1 MMRSVLQLFST
12 FSWNRVA
19 IYYSPN
25 EVQYCD
31 GIIDDALTAFS
42 DESTYY
48 VEVVQK
54 VVWDRVDNKYLSDQL
69 QRTKN
74 LARIVVLCMD
84 TGKDRRTFAK
94 RAHAL
99 DMASEEYVYV
109 LLGTRGFGFG
119 QSMGGGLK
127 ELSNG
132 LTPFWEDLLNNH
144 TDDAVVKEVARRML
158 TVDINI
164 EGVSADALKEFS
176 RNVVP
181 RVRRD
186 PLFCSTEACL
196 TNDGKPMSVWARH
209 LHDVFYLYGLSLNQ
223 SLAIDP
229 IGGQSNAT
237 VLNQSMQRT
246 FLGLTGLVTIDENG
260 TRVPLFTVYGLD
272 DNYNQIAFINFT
284 LHDGTPVMSKSYT
297 DEATT
302 IWQTRGGERPLA
314 RPLCGYSGRD
324 CPKAFWELYTIYV
337 AVGAALIG
345 ATLVAVVTILVV
357 LIRIRRAERQ
367 RERMLWQVPHLQLR
381 RPPSLRAEQSKP
393 SLQSGRSA
401 VTGDSRFT
409 SEAKFGRYEIY
420 ILGKDPVLTSKYP
433 PSILTENDYSRFSQM
448 SKLHHD
454 NVNRFVGLSIDGA
467 QYVAVWRMCTRGTLQ
482 GMRFLHTSTIGS
494 HGRLRSGCCM
504 VTENW
509 QVKISD
515 YGTESLLEEDRA
527 KRKRLLWT
535 APEHLR
541 AGERSSQ
548 ASKEGDI
555 FSFAIIS
562 SEIVTRR
569 GAWNLHER
577 KEQMDELLYMIRK
590 GGADPLRPE
599 LSTEADISPA
609 LLHLIR
615 DCWAEKP
622 SDRPS
627 ADTVCTTLRTMTT
640 NKKANLMDHMFNM
653 LEDYTTSLELN
664 VEERTKELQEEKKKA
679 DILLGRMLPRQVA
692 DRLKLGQAIEPENFD
707 SVTIFFSDVV
717 KFTQLAAKCTAFQAG
732 SSLRREMDEEGSA
745 KRWKHLLLQM
755 EG

>member
-1 MMRSVLQLFST
+1 MCVT
-12 FSWNRVA
+12 
-19 IYYSPN
+19 
-25 EVQYCD
+25 
-31 GIIDDALTAFS
+31 
-42 DESTYY
+42 
-48 VEVVQK
+48 
-54 VVWDRVDNKYLSDQL
+54 
-69 QRTKN
+69 
-74 LARIVVLCMD
+74 
-84 TGKDRRTFAK
+84 
-94 RAHAL
+94 
-99 DMASEEYVYV
+99 
-109 LLGTRGFGFG
+109 
-119 QSMGGGLK
+119 LK
-127 ELSNG
+127 
-132 LTPFWEDLLNNH
+132 
-144 TDDAVVKEVARRML
+144 
-158 TVDINI
+158 
-164 EGVSADALKEFS
+164 
-176 RNVVP
+176 
-181 RVRRD
+181 
-186 PLFCSTEACL
+186 
-196 TNDGKPMSVWARH
+196 
-209 LHDVFYLYGLSLNQ
+209 
-223 SLAIDP
+223 
-229 IGGQSNAT
+229 
-237 VLNQSMQRT
+237 
-246 FLGLTGLVTIDENG
+246 
-260 TRVPLFTVYGLD
+260 
-272 DNYNQIAFINFT
+272 
-284 LHDGTPVMSKSYT
+284 
-297 DEATT
+297 
-302 IWQTRGGERPLA
+302 
-314 RPLCGYSGRD
+314 
-324 CPKAFWELYTIYV
+324 
-337 AVGAALIG
+337 
-345 ATLVAVVTILVV
+345 
-357 LIRIRRAERQ
+357 
-367 RERMLWQVPHLQLR
+367 
-381 RPPSLRAEQSKP
+381 RAEQSKP

-482 GMRFLHTSTIGS
+482 HLLSVLFSSDQERLQELITNGSLAIDAFFMFCIIKDIAEGMRFLHTSTIGS

-627 ADTVCTTLRTMTT
+627 ADTTMTT

-717 KFTQLAAKCTAFQAG
+717 KFTQLAAKCTAFQVVSLLNELYNGFDSIIEQHSVYKVESIGDGYMCVSGLPIRNGFAHVKHIAELSLSFMEYVARFTIAALPREKIQLRIGINSGPCVAG
-732 SSLRREMDEEGSA
+732 VVGLSMPRYCLFGDTVNTASRMESNGKGYFPVIQSA
-745 KRWKHLLLQM
+745 P
-755 EG
+755 